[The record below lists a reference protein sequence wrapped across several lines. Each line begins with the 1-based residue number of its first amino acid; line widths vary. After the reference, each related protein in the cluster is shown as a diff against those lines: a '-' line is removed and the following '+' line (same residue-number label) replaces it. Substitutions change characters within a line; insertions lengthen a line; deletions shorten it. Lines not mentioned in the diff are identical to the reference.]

1 MSYVHIHAPRGYY
14 IGQTRRYGYRLW
26 NTVTGRCKTAEAAM
40 SKAVLTMS
48 HNDKRAR
55 VLFITFD
62 GWYEPSIVME
72 AAR

>member
-1 MSYVHIHAPRGYY
+1 
-14 IGQTRRYGYRLW
+14 
-26 NTVTGRCKTAEAAM
+26 M
-40 SKAVLTMS
+40 SKAVLSMS
-48 HNDKRAR
+48 RDDKRAR